1 MIKVGCDQCRDTGY
15 RGRIG
20 IYEVME
26 MTAALKQKIVPEVD
40 ISVLRQQAIQD
51 GMEPLRVSGARKV
64 ASGATTMAEVLRV
77 APAAMD

>member
-1 MIKVGCDQCRDTGY
+1 MIKVGCNLCRDTGY
-15 RGRIG
+15 KGRIG

-26 MTAALKQKIVPEVD
+26 MTPTLKQKINPEVD

-64 ASGATTMAEVLRV
+64 ASGVTTIAEVLRV
-77 APAAMD
+77 APSAVD